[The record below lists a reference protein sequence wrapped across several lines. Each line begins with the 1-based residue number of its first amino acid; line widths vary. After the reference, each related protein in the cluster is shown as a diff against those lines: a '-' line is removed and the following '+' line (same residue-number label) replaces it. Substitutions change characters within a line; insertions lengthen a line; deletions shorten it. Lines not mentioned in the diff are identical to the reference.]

1 MLLTAASDW
10 PFFSGLPP
18 LAGAVGFALAI
29 AMIMSAVTLKNK
41 QRADTVVGVLW
52 AVGMALGII
61 MIDLTPGYNVDLMSY
76 LFGSIL
82 AVPRADILM
91 MALVDVG
98 VLIIV
103 GMLYN
108 SFLAMSFD
116 EEFAMAMGVRVGM
129 LYYLLL
135 GMIALSVIMLIRIVG
150 LVLVIALL
158 TIPPFI
164 AEKFCRS
171 LKAMMVVSVFLNFFF
186 SLAGLWFSYTFNLTS
201 GATIIMVA
209 AAFFFASVA
218 YEKALEHSGQGC
230 LGLVRKTKPYPAQ
243 SLKGLFTDK
252 PLVSIVKSGPPASGI
267 SATLVI
273 PMIDHVY
280 ERAILPEFPAG
291 RAGLNDLYRE
301 F

>member
-1 MLLTAASDW
+1 MLEAFQSEFMRNALLAGLLASVACGIIGTLVVVNRIVFISGGIAHASYGGIGLA
-10 PFFSGLPP
+10 FFLGIAP
-18 LAGAVGFALAI
+18 LAGAVGFALVI

-61 MIDLTPGYNVDLMSY
+61 MIDLTPGYNADLMSY

-82 AVPRADILM
+82 AVPRADIAM
-91 MALVDVG
+91 MALVDLG
-98 VLIIV
+98 VLVIV
-103 GMLYN
+103 GSLYN

-116 EEFAMAMGVRVGM
+116 EEFAKAMGVRVAM
-129 LYYLLL
+129 LYYVLL

-171 LKAMMVVSVFLNFFF
+171 LKAMMIASVFLNFFF
-186 SLAGLWFSYTFNLTS
+186 SLAGLWFSYRFNLTS

-209 AAFFFASVA
+209 AAFFFAS
-218 YEKALEHSGQGC
+218 L
-230 LGLVRKTKPYPAQ
+230 
-243 SLKGLFTDK
+243 
-252 PLVSIVKSGPPASGI
+252 
-267 SATLVI
+267 
-273 PMIDHVY
+273 VY
-280 ERAILPEFPAG
+280 ERVRNHLG
-291 RAGLNDLYRE
+291 RA
-301 F
+301 

>member
-1 MLLTAASDW
+1 MIEAFQSEFMRNALFAGLLASVACGIIGTLVVVNRIVFISGGIAHAAYGGIGLA
-10 PFFSGLPP
+10 FFFGIAP
-18 LAGAVGFALAI
+18 LAGAIGFALAI

-98 VLIIV
+98 VLVIV
-103 GMLYN
+103 GSLYN

-116 EEFAMAMGVRVGM
+116 EEFAKAMGVRIGM
-129 LYYLLL
+129 LYYVLL
-135 GMIALSVIMLIRIVG
+135 GMIALSVIMLIRLVG

-171 LKAMMVVSVFLNFFF
+171 LKGMMITSVFLNFFF
-186 SLAGLWFSYTFNLTS
+186 SLAGLWFSYRFNLTS

-209 AAFFFASVA
+209 AAFFFAS
-218 YEKALEHSGQGC
+218 L
-230 LGLVRKTKPYPAQ
+230 
-243 SLKGLFTDK
+243 
-252 PLVSIVKSGPPASGI
+252 
-267 SATLVI
+267 
-273 PMIDHVY
+273 VY
-280 ERAILPEFPAG
+280 ERVRGDAATRG
-291 RAGLNDLYRE
+291 RGDTETRR
-301 F
+301 

>member
-1 MLLTAASDW
+1 MLEAFQSEFMRNALFAGLLASVACGVIGTLVVVNRIVFISGGIAHAAYGGIGLA
-10 PFFSGLPP
+10 FFLGIAP

-61 MIDLTPGYNVDLMSY
+61 MIDLTPGYNADLMSY

-98 VLIIV
+98 VLVIV
-103 GMLYN
+103 GSLYN

-116 EEFAMAMGVRVGM
+116 EEFAKAMGVRVAM
-129 LYYLLL
+129 LYYVLL

-171 LKAMMVVSVFLNFFF
+171 LKAMMITSVFLNVFF
-186 SLAGLWFSYTFNLTS
+186 SLAGLWFSYRFNLTS

-209 AAFFFASVA
+209 AAFFFASV
-218 YEKALEHSGQGC
+218 
-230 LGLVRKTKPYPAQ
+230 
-243 SLKGLFTDK
+243 
-252 PLVSIVKSGPPASGI
+252 
-267 SATLVI
+267 
-273 PMIDHVY
+273 VY
-280 ERAILPEFPAG
+280 ERVRNHLGEA
-291 RAGLNDLYRE
+291 
-301 F
+301 

>member
-1 MLLTAASDW
+1 MVDVFQSEFMRNALFAGLLAGVACGIIGTLVVVNRIVFISGGIAHAAYGGIGLAI
-10 PFFSGLPP
+10 FFGIPP
-18 LAGAVGFALAI
+18 LSGAVGFALVI
-29 AMIMSAVTLKNK
+29 AMIMSAVTMKNK

-82 AVPRADILM
+82 AVPRSDILM

-103 GMLYN
+103 GSLYN

-116 EEFAMAMGVRVGM
+116 EEFAMAMGVRVEM
-129 LYYLLL
+129 LYYILL

-158 TIPPFI
+158 SIPPFI
-164 AEKFCRS
+164 AEKFCHS
-171 LKAMMVVSVFLNFFF
+171 LKAMMIVSIFLNFIF

-209 AAFFFASVA
+209 AFFFFASLA
-218 YEKALEHSGQGC
+218 
-230 LGLVRKTKPYPAQ
+230 
-243 SLKGLFTDK
+243 
-252 PLVSIVKSGPPASGI
+252 
-267 SATLVI
+267 
-273 PMIDHVY
+273 Y
-280 ERAILPEFPAG
+280 ERA
-291 RAGLNDLYRE
+291 RE
-301 F
+301 YLGGA